1 MDLEYRLPVFG
12 VLWKLL
18 ILAAFPLLVWGYSNV
33 MSVSFSELDEGVNQ
47 HKVTIFA
54 LYFVLIMIWWWLN
67 PKVQRLLRRG
77 QR

>member
-1 MDLEYRLPVFG
+1 MDIEYRLPVLG

-18 ILAAFPLLVWGYSNV
+18 ILAAFPLLVWSYLQV
-33 MSVSFSELDEGVNQ
+33 MSVSFAELDEGMNR
-47 HKVTIFA
+47 HKVTIFG

-67 PKVQRLLRRG
+67 PKVQRLLRG